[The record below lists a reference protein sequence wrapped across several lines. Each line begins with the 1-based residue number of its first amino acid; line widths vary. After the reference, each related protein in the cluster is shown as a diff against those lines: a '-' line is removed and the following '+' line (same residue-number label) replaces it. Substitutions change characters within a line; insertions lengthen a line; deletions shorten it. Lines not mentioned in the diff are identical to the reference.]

1 MSKKVIVRVV
11 LPERSNDTVSNGLR
25 RIVEKLIKKGVGEAN
40 EIGLGGE
47 FGYGVDFENDVFMIH
62 PFCWCFKEE
71 CLWCSNKKP
80 NFLHK
85 NSESE
90 ITWYKWI
97 GRDMKIKCNKNWD
110 EIMKECISSISK
122 LTRKKD
128 RMGQK

>member
-1 MSKKVIVRVV
+1 MNNKVVVNIV
-11 LPERSNDTVSNGLR
+11 LPEISKDDVSNGLR

-62 PFCWCFKEE
+62 HFCWCFKEE

-85 NSESE
+85 NSDSE

-97 GRDMKIKCNKNWD
+97 GRGMKIKLNKDWD
-110 EIMKECISSISK
+110 EILKECISSIKKIPSK
-122 LTRKKD
+122 KERMVKK
-128 RMGQK
+128 